1 MTIVE
6 VIVLAGDKVAEVGA
20 EVIAEFEI
28 DVDVVQL
35 VVELKKSVN
44 NLKIVGSEWKAWRCL
59 PSWGGIITCRTTR
72 NSIVCRGAG
81 WCRSSS

>member
-20 EVIAEFEI
+20 EVIAELEI
-28 DVDVVQL
+28 DIDVVQL

-59 PSWGGIITCRTTR
+59 PS
-72 NSIVCRGAG
+72 
-81 WCRSSS
+81 

>member
-6 VIVLAGDKVAEVGA
+6 VIVLAGYEVAEVGAEVIA

-44 NLKIVGSEWKAWRCL
+44 NLKIVGSEWKA
-59 PSWGGIITCRTTR
+59 
-72 NSIVCRGAG
+72 
-81 WCRSSS
+81 